1 MTTHYRKTTI
11 CLLLAGVALAACEA
25 DKSTVSAQSNRWY
38 TAEQAEHG
46 RSLFQA
52 HCANCHGDRAQ
63 GLAEDWRKTDAD
75 GNYPAPPLNGSAH
88 AWHHPMVV
96 LEATIM
102 EGGVPLGGVMP
113 GFASTLSENE
123 VRAVIAHFQSLWA
136 DDIYAR
142 WYEINER

>member
-1 MTTHYRKTTI
+1 MTIHNRKTTAI
-11 CLLLAGVALAACEA
+11 ISLGTVLLAACGADEA
-25 DKSTVSAQSNRWY
+25 TVSAQSGRWY
-38 TAEQAEHG
+38 TAEQAELG
-46 RSLFQA
+46 RSLFQT
-52 HCANCHGDRAQ
+52 HCASCHGDRAQ

-96 LEATIM
+96 LEATIID
-102 EGGVPLGGVMP
+102 GGVPLGGVMP

-123 VRAVIAHFQSLWA
+123 VRAVIAHFQSLWT

-142 WYEINER
+142 WQEINDR